1 MQHPPRKINIAIDGP
16 AGAGKST
23 VARMVANELGYV
35 YVDTGAMYRAV
46 TLKAIRAGIHPDDR
60 TRIAQLTE
68 QLNIELIPSN
78 DCQKVLIDGED
89 VTGQIRTNEVSQRV
103 SAFSTIPE
111 VREILS
117 GKQRNIAAAKGVVM
131 DGRDIGTK
139 VIPDA
144 EVKIFLTASVE
155 ERARRRYEELLAKGE
170 QADLE
175 QLKNDISERDR
186 MDEQREH
193 SPLVRADDAV
203 LMDSTEMSISEVV
216 RRILSLCETVRND
229 LRVSEK
235 K

>member
-1 MQHPPRKINIAIDGP
+1 MEHLPRKINIAIDGP

-23 VARMVANELGYV
+23 VARVVANELGYV

-46 TLKAIRAGIHPDDR
+46 TLKAIRAGLNPDDR
-60 TRIAQLTE
+60 AKIAQFTE
-68 QLNIELIPSN
+68 QMNIQLIPS
-78 DCQKVLIDGED
+78 DHGQKVLVDGEN
-89 VTGQIRTNEVSQRV
+89 VTGSIRTIEVSQRV
-103 SAFSTIPE
+103 SAFAMIPE

-117 GKQRNIAAAKGVVM
+117 RKQRNIAAAKGVVM

-155 ERARRRYEELLAKGE
+155 ERARRRFEELQSKGE
-170 QADLE
+170 QTNLE
-175 QLKNDISERDR
+175 QMKKDISERDR

-203 LMDSTEMSISEVV
+203 LLDSTEISISEVI
-216 RRILSLCETVRND
+216 RRILALCETVRND
-229 LRVSEK
+229 GHI
-235 K
+235 

>member
-1 MQHPPRKINIAIDGP
+1 MQPRKINIAIDGP

-46 TLKAIRAGIHPDDR
+46 ALKAIRDGIQPNDR
-60 TRIAQLTE
+60 TQIGRLAQRM
-68 QLNIELIPSN
+68 NIELIPSK
-78 DCQKVLIDGED
+78 DGQKVLVDGED
-89 VTGQIRTNEVSQRV
+89 ITGQIRTNEVSQQV
-103 SAFSTIPE
+103 SAFSTIPD

-170 QADLE
+170 QTDLE
-175 QLKNDISERDR
+175 QLKNEISKRDR

-193 SPLVRADDAV
+193 SPLARADDAI
-203 LMDSTEMSISEVV
+203 LMDSTEMPISEVV
-216 RRILSLCETVRND
+216 RRILALCETALNGRGI
-229 LRVSEK
+229 SEK